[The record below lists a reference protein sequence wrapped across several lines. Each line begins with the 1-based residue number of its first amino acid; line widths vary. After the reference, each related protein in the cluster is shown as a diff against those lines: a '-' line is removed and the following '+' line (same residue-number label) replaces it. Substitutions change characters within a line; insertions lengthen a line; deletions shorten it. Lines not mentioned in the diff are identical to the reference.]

1 MKLELWQAFV
11 LGTILAWGVYV
22 PVLHEGQKEL
32 GANQPSAGSVRA
44 FLCVGLAYLFTAVVI
59 PLLLLAF
66 NYAGG
71 ERLDFTR
78 DGVFNRAGFLFA
90 TLGGVAGAAGALG
103 IILAIKSGGKP
114 IYIVPL
120 VFAGAPIVS
129 TLVSLLWH
137 PPKEGTPDW
146 KFFTGIVLAAIGA
159 GMVLYSK
166 SELDLKKPKT
176 DAQTRNQAIELGSGG
191 SQPLDPDGHLSKTF
205 PQTQEY
211 RS

>member
-1 MKLELWQAFV
+1 MKLEMWQAFV

-32 GANQPSAGSVRA
+32 GEDKPSAGSVRA
-44 FLCVGLAYLFTAVVI
+44 FLCVGLAYLLTAVII
-59 PLLLLAF
+59 PIALLAL
-66 NYAGG
+66 NLAGG

-78 DGVFNRAGFLFA
+78 DGVFNGNGFAFA

-103 IILAIKSGGKP
+103 IILAFKAGGKP

-129 TLVSLLWH
+129 TIVSLLWH

-146 KFFTGIVLAAIGA
+146 KFFTGIVLAALGA
-159 GMVLYSK
+159 ALVLYSK
-166 SELDLKKPKT
+166 SELDMKKPHAAT
-176 DAQTRNQAIELGSGG
+176 PGRALAGAAVQH
-191 SQPLDPDGHLSKTF
+191 PDGNRTMQSKPSGEF
-205 PQTQEY
+205 